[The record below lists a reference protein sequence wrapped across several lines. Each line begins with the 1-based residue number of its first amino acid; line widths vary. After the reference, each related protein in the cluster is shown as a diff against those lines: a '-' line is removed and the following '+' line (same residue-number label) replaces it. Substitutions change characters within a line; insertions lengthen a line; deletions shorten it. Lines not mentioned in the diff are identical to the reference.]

1 MSKKK
6 SQTWEKSHK
15 KWQNNEKK
23 SHKKW
28 QTSVKKT
35 NTWGSKACKTQKQI
49 LWKHWNSRGK
59 ILGEQ
64 VQSSADSAIS
74 RVNSSEVKQRC
85 ECSQRYHFKSSKS
98 KTA

>member
-49 LWKHWNSRGK
+49 YGNTEIPGGK
-59 ILGEQ
+59 YLANKCRVVQIVRFLGL
-64 VQSSADSAIS
+64 
-74 RVNSSEVKQRC
+74 RVVK
-85 ECSQRYHFKSSKS
+85 
-98 KTA
+98 